1 MACAW
6 FLLPL
11 CSLCVFFSSFRRPF
25 SCTCVCARRKKR
37 NEQRKGRR
45 EWEGEKHI
53 ELAHIQR
60 KIFQPNKNKHFP
72 MFTRMN
78 FRSGFTSFFLF
89 PDVEVIFCDNEC
101 FVFRFLFLVSFRS
114 RIHVKIWHAQT
125 TSSPLCTSV
134 FENHGHINEIS
145 INVQLLLFVRFN
157 LIFSFIDNYNLL
169 YAFNY
174 VTRSDFLFEVD
185 SSHWVQCYIY
195 KISYMRMAEHII
207 CNQIIY
213 SCDKWKMKSAARH
226 SHRFFECIE
235 KQRLLALTQT
245 HPLMHMNMHILLEPS
260 WNHITKKTH

>member
-11 CSLCVFFSSFRRPF
+11 CSQCVFFFSSFRRPF
-25 SCTCVCARRKKR
+25 SCACVCARRKKR

-114 RIHVKIWHAQT
+114 RIHVYDMHRRHHLHFALRFSRIMDISMRFLLT
-125 TSSPLCTSV
+125 YNSSYS
-134 FENHGHINEIS
+134 FG
-145 INVQLLLFVRFN
+145 
-157 LIFSFIDNYNLL
+157 LI
-169 YAFNY
+169 
-174 VTRSDFLFEVD
+174 
-185 SSHWVQCYIY
+185 
-195 KISYMRMAEHII
+195 
-207 CNQIIY
+207 
-213 SCDKWKMKSAARH
+213 
-226 SHRFFECIE
+226 
-235 KQRLLALTQT
+235 
-245 HPLMHMNMHILLEPS
+245 
-260 WNHITKKTH
+260 